1 MKTKKKRSV
10 AARIFGGIGIFLL
23 VVVLLAGGLIG
34 FLSLTEYRPQET
46 ETVALEG
53 AASGTLKA
61 GDSFSIVSWNI
72 GYAALG
78 EDADF
83 FMDGGCMVR
92 GESKE
97 AVAANLEGIKDVIDS
112 LDPDILFLQE
122 IDRGSSRSYMT
133 DEYSQMKEHL
143 AAYQNAFAN
152 NYKVAYVPYPMP
164 PLGKVDSGVAT
175 FSSYVATD
183 AQRVQLPVPFTWPVS
198 TINLKRCLLISRVPI
213 EGSDKELVLVNLH
226 LEAYDDGEG
235 KIAQTAMLADIL
247 DREAEKGNYV
257 IAGGDFNQIFSSTDG
272 SAFPI
277 KEGNWEAGKIDV
289 TQFAGEWQFMMDEN
303 VPSCRLLDGPYK
315 DADHESFQYYLID
328 GFIVSSNIRVE
339 LLETQ
344 DLGFKVSDHNPVLM
358 RVTLAD

>member
-1 MKTKKKRSV
+1 MSLSKR
-10 AARIFGGIGIFLL
+10 RYFN
-23 VVVLLAGGLIG
+23 
-34 FLSLTEYRPQET
+34 
-46 ETVALEG
+46 
-53 AASGTLKA
+53 
-61 GDSFSIVSWNI
+61 SFI
-72 GYAALG
+72 
-78 EDADF
+78 
-83 FMDGGCMVR
+83 
-92 GESKE
+92 
-97 AVAANLEGIKDVIDS
+97 
-112 LDPDILFLQE
+112 
-122 IDRGSSRSYMT
+122 
-133 DEYSQMKEHL
+133 
-143 AAYQNAFAN
+143 QNAFAN

-303 VPSCRLLDGPYK
+303 IPSCRLLDGPYK